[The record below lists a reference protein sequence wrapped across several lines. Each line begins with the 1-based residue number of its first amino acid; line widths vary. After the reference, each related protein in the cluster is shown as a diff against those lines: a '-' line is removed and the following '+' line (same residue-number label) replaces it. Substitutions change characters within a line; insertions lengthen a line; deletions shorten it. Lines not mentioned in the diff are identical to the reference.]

1 MDRREFLTAAA
12 ALTTTAARGSAASLP
27 RRTYKDGTELS
38 IIAFGGI
45 VVCGLSQDE
54 ASQRVAAAY
63 DRGVN
68 YFDCAPSYFDGEAEI
83 KLGEA
88 LKPYR
93 RKVFLAEKTTRRD
106 ARGAR
111 EELERTL
118 QRFHTDHVDL
128 YQFHAVASME
138 DVDKILAPG
147 GAAETFLAARKE
159 GKVHHLGFSAHHAPA
174 ALRLMDALELDSV
187 LFPVNVN
194 AWENGGFGPQ
204 ILAKAKSKGMAR
216 MALKALAFGKW
227 PAGMKE
233 SDRKYPK
240 CWYQPIDDR
249 EMARQALRF
258 TLNQEITAAVPPGDE
273 RIFDLALEL
282 ASAPLPKLSDTE
294 LTTLK
299 TRVSS
304 LEPVFQVCLLI
315 WRGPAIP
322 PPRRPVAA
330 AGPSETFPAGLPR
343 ASCAAGRGRTDKA
356 SEITG
361 NATDDHLGVED
372 STSGLPGPS
381 AAILNVFGGLPRSS
395 AR

>member
-1 MDRREFLTAAA
+1 MDRRDFLGTAAA
-12 ALTTTAARGSAASLP
+12 VTATAAYGSVAPLP
-27 RRTYKDGTELS
+27 RRLYRNGIDLS

-45 VVCGLSQDE
+45 VVCGLSQQE
-54 ASQRVAAAY
+54 ASRRVAEAY

-88 LKPYR
+88 LRLYR
-93 RKVFLAEKTTRRD
+93 SKVFLAEKTTRRD
-106 ARGAR
+106 AKGAR

-128 YQFHAVASME
+128 YQFHAVSSME
-138 DVDKILAPG
+138 DVDKILAPA

-159 GKVHHLGFSAHHAPA
+159 GKARHLGFSAHNAPA

-216 MALKALAFGKW
+216 MALKALAFGQW
-227 PAGMKE
+227 PASMKQ

-249 EMARQALRF
+249 EMARLALRF
-258 TLNQEITAAVPPGDE
+258 TLNQEVTAAVPPGDE
-273 RIFDLALEL
+273 HIFDLALEL
-282 ASAPLPKLSDTE
+282 ASAPLPKLSAAE
-294 LTTLK
+294 LTGLK
-299 TRVSS
+299 TRISS
-304 LEPVFQVCLLI
+304 LEPVFRV
-315 WRGPAIP
+315 
-322 PPRRPVAA
+322 
-330 AGPSETFPAGLPR
+330 
-343 ASCAAGRGRTDKA
+343 
-356 SEITG
+356 
-361 NATDDHLGVED
+361 
-372 STSGLPGPS
+372 
-381 AAILNVFGGLPRSS
+381 
-395 AR
+395 

>member
-1 MDRREFLTAAA
+1 MDRREFLGAAA
-12 ALTTTAARGSAASLP
+12 AVSASAAYGSDAALP
-27 RRTYKDGTELS
+27 RRPYKNGIDLS
-38 IIAFGGI
+38 IIALGGI
-45 VVCGLSQDE
+45 VVCGLSQEE
-54 ASQRVAAAY
+54 ASRRVAAAY

-88 LKPYR
+88 LRPYR
-93 RKVFLAEKTTRRD
+93 GKVFLAEKTTRRD
-106 ARGAR
+106 AKGAR
-111 EELERTL
+111 EELERSL

-159 GKVHHLGFSAHHAPA
+159 GKVRHLGFSAHNAPA
-174 ALRLMDALELDSV
+174 AVRLMDALELDSV

-216 MALKALAFGKW
+216 MALKALAFGQW
-227 PAGMKE
+227 PADIKQ

-249 EMARQALRF
+249 EMARLALRF

-273 RIFDLALEL
+273 RIWDLALEL
-282 ASAPLPKLSDTE
+282 VSAPLPKLSAAE
-294 LTTLK
+294 LTGLK
-299 TRVSS
+299 TRISS
-304 LEPVFQVCLLI
+304 LEPVF
-315 WRGPAIP
+315 
-322 PPRRPVAA
+322 
-330 AGPSETFPAGLPR
+330 R
-343 ASCAAGRGRTDKA
+343 A
-356 SEITG
+356 
-361 NATDDHLGVED
+361 
-372 STSGLPGPS
+372 
-381 AAILNVFGGLPRSS
+381 
-395 AR
+395 

>member
-1 MDRREFLTAAA
+1 MDRREFLGAAA
-12 ALTTTAARGSAASLP
+12 ALTATAAYGWPTSLP
-27 RRTYKDGTELS
+27 RRLYKNGIDLS

-45 VVCGLSQDE
+45 VVCGLPQE
-54 ASQRVAAAY
+54 KASRRVAEAY

-88 LKPYR
+88 LRPYR
-93 RKVFLAEKTTRRD
+93 SKIFLAEKTMSRD
-106 ARGAR
+106 AKGSR
-111 EELERTL
+111 EELEHTL

-128 YQFHAVASME
+128 YQFHAVTSTE

-147 GAAETFLAARKE
+147 GAAETFFAARKE
-159 GKVHHLGFSAHHAPA
+159 GKVRHLGFSAHNAPA

-187 LFPVNVN
+187 MFPVNVN

-204 ILAKAKSKGMAR
+204 ILDKAKAKGMAR

-227 PAGMKE
+227 PPNMKE

-249 EMARQALRF
+249 EMARLALRF

-282 ASAPLPKLSDTE
+282 ASAPLPKLSAAE
-294 LTTLK
+294 LTGLK
-299 TRVSS
+299 SRVSS
-304 LEPVFQVCLLI
+304 LEPVFRV
-315 WRGPAIP
+315 
-322 PPRRPVAA
+322 
-330 AGPSETFPAGLPR
+330 
-343 ASCAAGRGRTDKA
+343 
-356 SEITG
+356 
-361 NATDDHLGVED
+361 
-372 STSGLPGPS
+372 
-381 AAILNVFGGLPRSS
+381 
-395 AR
+395 